1 MTPATD
7 ENRVENREK
16 PEAPAPNALEVV
28 LEHVRADAERDPDKY
43 ARDAIVSKG
52 GE

>member
-1 MTPATD
+1 MTSASD

-16 PEAPAPNALEVV
+16 PEVPNPLESV
-28 LEHVRADAERDPDKY
+28 LEYVRADAERGSNTY